1 MYQCPILEKHE
12 LVCSRIL
19 IANKEKTV
27 IGVWFSQDSGSQP
40 SFRIAQAAQSLQPY
54 QLWIAA
60 KRFMGTD

>member
-27 IGVWFSQDSGSQP
+27 IGLWFSQDSGSQP

-54 QLWIAA
+54 QLWITA